1 MLYLEKELKL
11 TAQFKHLQSEDFDL
25 IKEQVERFQYNNKEI
40 DLINIIS
47 ENDDEPY
54 LSDVYI
60 QDNYYI
66 LDVINYNE
74 DKYNYEHINIVTL
87 PLKYGDNDEVKN
99 EIINYTIM
107 CLFYESSLIYKFFK
121 YFGRFSI
128 NIVDRVSNI

>member
-1 MLYLEKELKL
+1 MIEKELKL
-11 TAQFKHLQSEDFDL
+11 TAQFKYLQPKDFDL
-25 IKEQVERFQYNNKEI
+25 IKEQVNNFLQKNEEI

-47 ENDDEPY
+47 ERDDEPY
-54 LSDVYI
+54 LSCVYI

-128 NIVDRVSNI
+128 NIVD

>member
-1 MLYLEKELKL
+1 MIEKELKL
-11 TAQFKHLQSEDFDL
+11 TAQFKHLQPEDFDL
-25 IKEQVERFQYNNKEI
+25 IKKQVNNFLQKNEEI

-47 ENDDEPY
+47 ESDDEPY
-54 LSDVYI
+54 LSCVYI

-66 LDVINYNE
+66 LNVINYNE

-99 EIINYTIM
+99 EIINYTIL